1 GGQEAHEAIRPTSV
15 SRTTESLRPFLS
27 EEQFK
32 LYDLIWKRA
41 VASQAASAEYLQST
55 VDVESG
61 RLGLRASGRVL
72 KFPGFQKLYG
82 VDDED
87 ESGESRLPE
96 VAVGAGL
103 AVAAAPVGEAAET
116 V

>member
-41 VASQAASAEYLQST
+41 VASQAASAEYLQT
-55 VDVESG
+55 TLDVESG

-82 VDDED
+82 VDEDDEA
-87 ESGESRLPE
+87 GESRLPE
-96 VAVGAGL
+96 VAAGTPLTL
-103 AVAAAPVGEAAET
+103 ATEPVR
-116 V
+116 